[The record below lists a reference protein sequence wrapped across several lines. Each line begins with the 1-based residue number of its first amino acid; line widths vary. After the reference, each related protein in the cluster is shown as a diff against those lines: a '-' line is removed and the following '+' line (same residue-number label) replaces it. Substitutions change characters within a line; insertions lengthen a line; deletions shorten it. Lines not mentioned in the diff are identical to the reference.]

1 MQGWR
6 ADCSNADLSTVT
18 VLSFCAIYYCTWYV
32 CTYIIKVGGVTG
44 NVFVDDTP
52 NSSSSQCNNN
62 ANELMTGMCM
72 HTLHCIY
79 RGNN

>member
-1 MQGWR
+1 MQMLIYH
-6 ADCSNADLSTVT
+6 LSVS
-18 VLSFCAIYYCTWYV
+18 LLFCPSMLYIVRRYV

>member
-1 MQGWR
+1 MLIYQ
-6 ADCSNADLSTVT
+6 LSLFCPSVPYII
-18 VLSFCAIYYCTWYV
+18 VLRYV

-72 HTLHCIY
+72 HTLHIY
-79 RGNN
+79 IGNN